1 MCSFLF
7 IVLLALAD
15 SLLVRFFAFRFCP
28 FNQQHTKKQKPQK
41 ASIFRGIPL
50 FILSELS
57 ERKRATVPNVP
68 PRTTSQHKPDE
79 HLSSR
84 RAINKMRDQENRA
97 PETPSIMGNNASVLQ
112 ERMIENQ
119 NVTKSLFITPPF
131 CKGRPLENCRCP
143 QQKRLRRLT
152 RGPKVKRQ
160 EFPKPVL
167 IHCQMQLLW
176 AVFVLLDFSF
186 TDSSFSPAHKPK

>member
-15 SLLVRFFAFRFCP
+15 SLLVRVLCISVLPGRS
-28 FNQQHTKKQKPQK
+28 KKQKPQK

-84 RAINKMRDQENRA
+84 RAINKMRDQVNRA

-119 NVTKSLFITPPF
+119 NVTKSLFITSPLLQSP
-131 CKGRPLENCRCP
+131 GRPLDDCNFECNV
-143 QQKRLRRLT
+143 LSRRPIHT
-152 RGPKVKRQ
+152 
-160 EFPKPVL
+160 L
-167 IHCQMQLLW
+167 IP
-176 AVFVLLDFSF
+176 FVSANNEQ
-186 TDSSFSPAHKPK
+186 SHAII